1 MVQPAFQPP
10 AGRRQALRQ
19 LGDVN
24 ASESIAPERLEAE
37 RFLKDYEAAYSALR
51 EDPAAFAEVEAEW
64 SDLDGT
70 LMDGLED
77 EPA

>member
-10 AGRRQALRQ
+10 TGGRQALR
-19 LGDVN
+19 DRTDAN

-37 RFLKDYEAAYSALR
+37 RFLREYEEAYAALR
-51 EDPAAFAEVEAEW
+51 KDPAAFAEIEAEW
-64 SDLDGT
+64 RALDGT